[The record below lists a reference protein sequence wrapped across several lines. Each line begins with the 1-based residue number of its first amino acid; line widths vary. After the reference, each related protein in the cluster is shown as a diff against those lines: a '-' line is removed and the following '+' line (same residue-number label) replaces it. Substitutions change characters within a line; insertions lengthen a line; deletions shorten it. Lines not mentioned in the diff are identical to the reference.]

1 MKDTRS
7 NKNAAAG
14 PRPDLGVPGA
24 RNARIYALIGLAV
37 TVVVGVF
44 VWDLL
49 GVIFGLPFAALGL
62 VRGAMTVKRTRAY
75 PRDRRAAIT
84 AIVVGVAY
92 LALLI
97 PIGMRADR
105 SGSEPVDCGGEQ
117 TCLEDQR
124 DSR

>member
-1 MKDTRS
+1 MKETRLTE
-7 NKNAAAG
+7 NAEGG

-24 RNARIYALIGLAV
+24 RNARIYALIGLAI

-44 VWDLL
+44 VWDML
-49 GVIFGLPFAALGL
+49 GVILGLPFAALGL

-105 SGSEPVDCGGEQ
+105 SGSERVDCGSNQ
-117 TCLEDQR
+117 PCLEDQR